1 MKNVLKITAV
11 SALLIVACLMISACG
26 GDTERF
32 VQGQA
37 KINVTVKDTSGVSL
51 ANVKIDVRETAGTAG
66 TIVET
71 FTTDN
76 TGAKQFI
83 VTVDSDYYFTFTDT
97 IVPARYVTQT
107 GLKVT
112 PRLTDP
118 QNLNVVM
125 QAVAP

>member
-1 MKNVLKITAV
+1 MKNVLKITV
-11 SALLIVACLMISACG
+11 ISTLLLVASLLISACG

-37 KINVTVKDTSGVSL
+37 KIDVTVKDTNGVLLS
-51 ANVKIDVRETAGTAG
+51 NVKIDVRETAGTAG

-83 VTVDSDYYFTFTDT
+83 VTVDSDYYFTFTDV

-112 PRLTDP
+112 PQLTNT

>member
-11 SALLIVACLMISACG
+11 STLLLVACLLISACG

-37 KINVTVKDTSGVSL
+37 KIDVTVKDTSGVSL
-51 ANVKIDVRETAGTAG
+51 ANVKIDVRESAGTAG
-66 TIVET
+66 TIVDT

-112 PRLTDP
+112 PQLTST

>member
-11 SALLIVACLMISACG
+11 STLLLVACLLISACG

-37 KINVTVKDTSGVSL
+37 KIDVTVKDTSGVSL
-51 ANVKIDVRETAGTAG
+51 ANVKIDVRESAGTAG
-66 TIVET
+66 TIVDT
-71 FTTDN
+71 FTTDK

-112 PRLTDP
+112 PQLTST